1 MNCGPPGSSVHG
13 ILQKRI
19 LEWVA
24 IFFSRGSSQIL
35 YVNQGLLHCRRS
47 LPSEPLLCFLLAGQ
61 GLHAAG
67 AFSICSDGGWC
78 GCCSLAAVLRFLLLG
93 SMDPRVTGF
102 SCGTGALEHRLSS
115 QEDYFKKRHWPIFL
129 IGSFIFLELSCR
141 SCLYIFE
148 ISCLSVASFAIIF
161 SHSEG
166 CLFTLI
172 IVSFVVQKFLFN

>member
-1 MNCGPPGSSVHG
+1 MDSHFLLQGIFPNPVFTPGSPA
-13 ILQKRI
+13 LQV
-19 LEWVA
+19 E
-24 IFFSRGSSQIL
+24 
-35 YVNQGLLHCRRS
+35 S
-47 LPSEPLLCFLLAGQ
+47 LPSEPLLCFLLAGK

-129 IGSFIFLELSCR
+129 IGSFIFLELTCR

-161 SHSEG
+161 SLFIFQGRSISPYPQMTSRLESKPCG
-166 CLFTLI
+166 CSCMT
-172 IVSFVVQKFLFN
+172 